1 MIPENDRPTPNA
13 GGGDFS
19 EPWLKLRGGLAR
31 HFADGRLNET
41 TGFLFF
47 RLLLAVNAE
56 GFPASGVVW
65 TSAADVAHRLCPSWS
80 LKKAQDAL
88 TSLEAGGYIR
98 RWRETGSRGAY
109 PVMIHRWEVVRG
121 RTQWSRVNAWASTSY
136 KTPTLDDWTREGTPL
151 GDTDGGYG
159 EGIREGDTVLKRES
173 KRKRRSDGASLL
185 SSVAPEAGA
194 GGHEA
199 GDSLGSAD
207 CPPEQSSGKPSARAH
222 ALLEAFDA
230 ALVASG
236 LPVDRRSVA
245 ARRRALAAAER
256 AAATVPEATAADFA
270 GAAAAALSDRYLRD
284 RGFPFELFAS
294 SAPRY
299 VRAARA
305 GAATRSTSADLEARL
320 ENLDGEK

>member
-1 MIPENDRPTPNA
+1 MIPEHDRTTASA

-98 RWRETGSRGAY
+98 RWREAGSRGAY

-121 RTQWSRVNAWASTSY
+121 RTQGSRVNAWASTSY
-136 KTPTLDDWTREGTPL
+136 KTPTLDDGTREVTPI

-173 KRKRRSDGASLL
+173 KRKRKNDGASL
-185 SSVAPEAGA
+185 SSSGNPEAGA
-194 GGHEA
+194 GGHERV
-199 GDSLGSAD
+199 DSLDPSEARTA
-207 CPPEQSSGKPSARAH
+207 SKPSPRAQE
-222 ALLEAFDA
+222 LLGAFDA

-236 LPVDRRSVA
+236 LPADTRSA
-245 ARRRALAAAER
+245 QARRRALEAAER
-256 AAATVPEATAADFA
+256 AAATVPDATAEDF
-270 GAAAAALSDRYLRD
+270 AAAARAALGDRYLRD
-284 RGFPFELFAS
+284 RGFPFELFAAA
-294 SAPRY
+294 APRY

-305 GAATRSTSADLEARL
+305 GAATRSTSDDLDARL
-320 ENLDGEK
+320 AELDRS